1 MNKTK
6 LKVWSWIALL
16 VGAVI
21 GIGIVYSIEG
31 MPVMPVVL
39 GYIAYGIF
47 LAIYLYFMGRSKMP
61 DMDERTNYNA
71 RNFFAYGSTMM
82 LFFIGF
88 IIFVFYMFGYESV
101 EVGMLAIFFSVA
113 FAVLILGSYIA
124 RKL

>member
-1 MNKTK
+1 MNKTR
-6 LKVWSWIALL
+6 LKVWSWIALM

-31 MPVMPVVL
+31 MPVLPVAI

-47 LAIYLYFMGRSKMP
+47 LGIYLYFMGRTKMP
-61 DMDERTNYNA
+61 DSDERTSHNT
-71 RNFFAYGSTMM
+71 RNFFAYGSTML

-88 IIFVFYMFGYESV
+88 IIFVFYMFGYESI
-101 EVGMLAIFFSVA
+101 EVGMLAIFFSIA
-113 FAVLILGSYIA
+113 FAVLTLGSFIA